1 MTVEELISVLKKYD
15 QKLNIMIVNEN
26 GKPFQISYC
35 AHQMLSEDETFFLC
49 LEEIEEA
56 DKLNEVVSIWP
67 DCE

>member
-35 AHQMLSEDETFFLC
+35 SRSSMNNSEEKLLC
-49 LEEIEEA
+49 SEEAEEEI
-56 DKLNEVVSIWP
+56 NPITVVVIWP
-67 DCE
+67 EC